1 MATAAINRLN
11 LQDFLNDRP
20 VGAFQWRVGLLAFIV
35 LLLDGFDIVAI
46 GFIIPSL
53 IDAWHVSRQ
62 ALGPTLVAALIG
74 LAIGAMAGGP
84 IADRIG
90 RRKVIIGSILFFGVM
105 SFASAFSTGLTML
118 TILRFLTGLGLGASQ
133 PNTGTLISEYAP
145 YRHRSIFVTLTYCGF
160 TVGAA
165 LGGFL
170 SAALLATYGWPSI
183 LIVGGVV
190 PMLIALLCVF
200 LLPESPR
207 FLTLHPS
214 RHAALC
220 KIVNAMAPG
229 TADANTQFVTNEVVT
244 GQVPFAQIVSRPY
257 VATTLLLWMGIFS
270 TMFTVY
276 LMNSW
281 LPTLIK
287 GVGFSI
293 RDAALIGAMGQV
305 GGVTGN
311 IFIGWA
317 MDKWE
322 SHRVVWT
329 VLLVGA
335 VCAIA
340 IGTATMGVTVGL
352 GILTAL
358 IFALGLTT
366 NCTNTTWVPLATNY
380 YPTEMRATG
389 TGTMTGAGR
398 IGAISGA
405 SMGAVLLSWHFSMGQ
420 IFYFLC
426 VPIFIGI
433 VAAYSMERLAKTH
446 PDATTIAA
454 EPTLAH

>member
-1 MATAAINRLN
+1 VE
-11 LQDFLNDRP
+11 
-20 VGAFQWRVGLLAFIV
+20 VGILAFIV

-53 IDAWHVSRQ
+53 IDAWHVTRQ

-90 RRKVIIGSILFFGVM
+90 RRKVIIGSILFFGIM

-190 PMLIALLCVF
+190 PMFIALLCVF

-214 RHAALC
+214 RHTALV
-220 KIVNAMAPG
+220 KIAPG
-229 TADANTQFVTNEVVT
+229 TANPNTEFVSNEVVT
-244 GQVPFAQIVSRPY
+244 GKVPFAQIVSRPY
-257 VATTLLLWMGIFS
+257 VTTTLLLWMGIFS

-276 LMNSW
+276 LS
-281 LPTLIK
+281 
-287 GVGFSI
+287 
-293 RDAALIGAMGQV
+293 
-305 GGVTGN
+305 
-311 IFIGWA
+311 
-317 MDKWE
+317 
-322 SHRVVWT
+322 
-329 VLLVGA
+329 
-335 VCAIA
+335 
-340 IGTATMGVTVGL
+340 
-352 GILTAL
+352 
-358 IFALGLTT
+358 
-366 NCTNTTWVPLATNY
+366 
-380 YPTEMRATG
+380 
-389 TGTMTGAGR
+389 
-398 IGAISGA
+398 
-405 SMGAVLLSWHFSMGQ
+405 
-420 IFYFLC
+420 
-426 VPIFIGI
+426 
-433 VAAYSMERLAKTH
+433 
-446 PDATTIAA
+446 
-454 EPTLAH
+454 